1 MSHPIYVRDE
11 RFDSPCPICG
21 KGELRIVAIS
31 YDAQKKYE
39 GRLHRFHISNL
50 NVKKCESC
58 GELFFDAASH
68 EQIAQ
73 GLRGKLKLLSPSDI
87 RQQMARFQWNQ
98 KQLAGRLRSTPET
111 ISRWLSGANI
121 QSSAMD
127 EAMRNVFALAE
138 IRQPQANV
146 YAHEVIMPLGEL
158 GTWTCSPILL
168 EQQAQ
173 FPQIQDDASSGF
185 SIDVSSSEMCCGTER
200 GPPENS
206 DLLLPTRRIA
216 A

>member
-87 RQQMARFQWNQ
+87 RQKRYRDGF
-98 KQLAGRLRSTPET
+98 
-111 ISRWLSGANI
+111 
-121 QSSAMD
+121 
-127 EAMRNVFALAE
+127 
-138 IRQPQANV
+138 
-146 YAHEVIMPLGEL
+146 
-158 GTWTCSPILL
+158 L
-168 EQQAQ
+168 EQTFNPARWMRLC
-173 FPQIQDDASSGF
+173 G
-185 SIDVSSSEMCCGTER
+185 MCLHWPKYDNRKPMYT
-200 GPPENS
+200 PMK
-206 DLLLPTRRIA
+206 
-216 A
+216 